1 MARNLTSLI
10 VDPNL
15 DSRLDMSKT
24 LEMIGIDCA
33 GESGYGTEAVFLA
46 TQQRPNVIV
55 IALEDPPVRA
65 LATLESLQQQLPDT
79 PIIAYSSALA
89 SGLMRQAMR
98 SGARDFLEKPVSAQE
113 LRDSVHSVLAQEEQ
127 KQLSRWSDAPDIRAR
142 GTVITVAGAKGGIGK
157 TTLATNLAV
166 SLREITG
173 QEIALVDGD
182 AQFGDVGV
190 MLDLDVKHSIADL
203 ARNEREIDRH
213 SVARYLV
220 RHDRGLNVLMAASEP
235 DDWRAVQPEQMSD
248 IVRSLAETHEYVVI
262 DTPGVMNE
270 LVAASLNEA
279 AVVML
284 VTSLDVS
291 SIKDTKTALRI
302 LESWGMP
309 SERVRLVVN
318 DCNRAAAIRPEHVER
333 ATGLDLAHVIPFD
346 SSVGLSVQSGMPL
359 ALSHPRSKYSRI
371 VREAAESLAGV
382 RSTRERPSLVS
393 LSRLVGKG
401 A

>member
-15 DSRLDMSKT
+15 DSRLDMSRA
-24 LEMIGIDCA
+24 LELIGIDCA
-33 GESGYGTEAVFLA
+33 GETAYGTEAVFLA
-46 TQQRPNVIV
+46 TQQRPTVIV

-79 PIIAYSSALA
+79 PIIAYSSGMD
-89 SGLMRQAMR
+89 SSLMRQAMR
-98 SGARDFLEKPVSAQE
+98 SGARDFLEKPVSTQE

-127 KQLSRWSDAPDIRAR
+127 KQLSRWADAPEIRAR

-157 TTLATNLAV
+157 TTLATNLAIA
-166 SLREITG
+166 LREITG

-190 MLDLDVKHSIADL
+190 MLDLEVKQSIADL
-203 ARNEREIDRH
+203 ARAEREIDR
-213 SVARYLV
+213 STVARYLV
-220 RHDRGLNVLMAASEP
+220 RHARGLNVLMAASEP

-284 VTSLDVS
+284 VGTAGIIVQLVRARRLADV
-291 SIKDTKTALRI
+291 DA
-302 LESWGMP
+302 
-309 SERVRLVVN
+309 ERRVPEG
-318 DCNRAAAIRPEHVER
+318 AYRPH
-333 ATGLDLAHVIPFD
+333 LL
-346 SSVGLSVQSGMPL
+346 L
-359 ALSHPRSKYSRI
+359 
-371 VREAAESLAGV
+371 SLA
-382 RSTRERPSLVS
+382 RQN
-393 LSRLVGKG
+393 
-401 A
+401 

>member
-10 VDPNL
+10 VDPNM
-15 DSRLDMSKT
+15 DSRLDISQALKS
-24 LEMIGIDCA
+24 IGIDCA
-33 GESGYGTEAVFLA
+33 GESVYGTEAVFLA
-46 TQQRPNVIV
+46 SQQRPNVIV
-55 IALEDPPVRA
+55 LALEDPPVRA
-65 LATLESLQQQLPDT
+65 LATLESLQQQMPDT
-79 PIIAYSSALA
+79 PIIAYSS
-89 SGLMRQAMR
+89 SVDSSLMRQAMR

-127 KQLSRWSDAPDIRAR
+127 KQLARWSDTAEVRTR

-157 TTLATNLAV
+157 TTLATNLAI
-166 SLREITG
+166 SLREVTG
-173 QEIALVDGD
+173 QEVALVDGD

-190 MLDLDVKHSIADL
+190 MLDLEVSKSIADL
-203 ARNEREIDRH
+203 ARTEREIDR
-213 SVARYLV
+213 STVAPYLV
-220 RHDRGLNVLMAASEP
+220 RHERGLDVLMAASEP
-235 DDWRAVQPEQMSD
+235 DDWRAVAPEQMSD
-248 IVRSLAETHEYVVI
+248 IARSLSETHEYVVI

-270 LVAASLNEA
+270 LVAASLNSA
-279 AVVML
+279 AAVML

-333 ATGLDLAHVIPFD
+333 ATGLELAHVIPHD
-346 SSVGLSVQSGMPL
+346 SAVGLSVQTGTPL
-359 ALSHPRSKYSRI
+359 VLSHPRSKYSR
-371 VREAAESLAGV
+371 VVHSAAESLAGV
-382 RSTRERPSLVS
+382 RTVRERPSLVS